1 MKQLLIVAAAA
12 LVLGLPASSSAA
24 TTTVKIVPGTPAAF
38 QPASVTVS
46 TGDTVQW
53 TNTTNVDRQ
62 IVGDGGTF
70 VSPILKPNQ
79 SYSFTFKA
87 ADTYAYHDALHPA
100 VKGSVTV
107 KGPPPDVTLGIDT
120 AAIVT
125 YGKSTTISG
134 KTTGGNAGDS
144 VTITAQPFGA
154 STQSVGTATTGA
166 DGSFSFTVKPTILT
180 TYTATW
186 KGTTSQSIAIQVRPR
201 VTLAH
206 LTAKRLLARVQSS
219 VSYAGKRIFIQR
231 RTSAGWITVLRLKLG
246 PNSGRYFT
254 APHIRGNRWY
264 RAYLSLG
271 QAGEG
276 YIDSTSNSVRVHYR
290 R

>member
-1 MKQLLIVAAAA
+1 MKQLLIVAASA
-12 LVLGLPASSSAA
+12 LVLALPASGSAA

-46 TGDTVQW
+46 SGDTVQW

-62 IVGDGGTF
+62 VVGDGGNF
-70 VSPILKPNQ
+70 VSPVLKPGQ
-79 SYSFTFKA
+79 SYSFTFRA

-107 KGPPPDVTLGIDT
+107 KGPPPNVTLEVDN
-120 AAIVT
+120 AIVR
-125 YGKSTTISG
+125 YGQSTTIHGS
-134 KTTGGNAGDS
+134 TTAGNAGDS
-144 VTITAQPFGA
+144 VTITAQPLNG
-154 STQSVGTATTGA
+154 STQAVGTATIDSSG
-166 DGSFSFTVKPTILT
+166 DFSYTVKPTILT

-186 KGTTSQSIAIQVRPR
+186 KGTTSQSLAIQVRPR

-206 LTAKRLLARVQSS
+206 LTAKRLYVKVRAS
-219 VSYAGKRIFIQR
+219 VPHAGNQIFIQR
-231 RTSAGWITVLRLKLG
+231 RTSAGWMTVMRLKLG

-254 APHIRGNRWY
+254 APHLRGNRWY
-264 RAYLSLG
+264 RAYLSPG
-271 QAGEG
+271 QAGPG
-276 YIDSTSNSVRVHYR
+276 YADSTSNSVRVYYR

>member
-1 MKQLLIVAAAA
+1 LKQLLILAAAS
-12 LVLGLPASSSAA
+12 LVLALPASSSAA

-38 QPASVTVS
+38 QPASVSVS
-46 TGDTVQW
+46 AGDTVQW

-62 IVGDGGTF
+62 VVGDGGAF

-87 ADTYAYHDALHPA
+87 ADTYTYHDALHPA
-100 VKGSVTV
+100 VKGSVAV
-107 KGPPPDVTLGIDT
+107 KGPPPNVRLDVDT
-120 AAIVT
+120 AVVR
-125 YGKSTTISG
+125 YGQSTTIHGS
-134 KTTGGNAGDS
+134 TTGGNPGDS
-144 VTITAQPFGA
+144 VTITAQPLNGSSQA
-154 STQSVGTATTGA
+154 VGTATTDSNG
-166 DGSFSFTVKPTILT
+166 DFTYTVKPTILT

-186 KGTTSQSIAIQVRPR
+186 KGTSSQSLAIQVRPR

-206 LTAKRLLARVQSS
+206 LTAKRLYVKVRAS
-219 VSYAGKRIFIQR
+219 VPHAGSYVFIQR
-231 RTSAGWITVLRLKLG
+231 RTGAAWRTVLHLRLG

-264 RAYLSLG
+264 RAYLTLG

-290 R
+290 

>member
-1 MKQLLIVAAAA
+1 MKRLLILAAAA
-12 LVLGLPASSSAA
+12 LVLVLPASSSAS

-38 QPASVTVS
+38 QPASATVS
-46 TGDTVQW
+46 AGDAVQW

-62 IVGDGGTF
+62 IVGDGGNF
-70 VSPILKPNQ
+70 VSPTLKPGQ

-107 KGPPPDVTLGIDT
+107 KGPPPDVTLGDDT
-120 AAIVT
+120 AVVT
-125 YGKSTTISG
+125 YGRSTTISG
-134 KTTGGNAGDS
+134 KTTGGNAGDT
-144 VTITAQPFGA
+144 VTITSQPLGG

-166 DGSFSFTVKPTILT
+166 DGSFTFTVKPTILT

-186 KGTTSQSIAIQVRPR
+186 KGTTSQSVAVQVRPHL
-201 VTLAH
+201 TLAH
-206 LTAKRLLARVQSS
+206 FTARRLYVTVQSS
-219 VSYAGKRIFIQR
+219 VSHAGNRVFIQR
-231 RTSAGWITVLRLKLG
+231 RASAGWITVLRVRLG
-246 PNSGRYFT
+246 PNSGRFFE
-254 APHIRGNRWY
+254 APHHRGNRWY
-264 RAYLSLG
+264 RAYLTLG
-271 QAGEG
+271 QAGAG

>member
-1 MKQLLIVAAAA
+1 MMKRLLILAAAT
-12 LVLGLPASSSAA
+12 LVLVLPASSSAA

-46 TGDTVQW
+46 SGDAVQW

-62 IVGDGGTF
+62 IVGDGGNF

-79 SYSFTFKA
+79 SFTFTFRA
-87 ADTYAYHDALHPA
+87 AGTYAYHDALHPV

-107 KGPPPDVTLGIDT
+107 KGPPPDVTLGVDT
-120 AAIVT
+120 AIVT

-134 KTTGGNAGDS
+134 KTTGGNAGDT
-144 VTITAQPFGA
+144 VTITSQPLGG

-166 DGSFSFTVKPTILT
+166 DGSFTFTVKPTILT
-180 TYTATW
+180 AYTATW
-186 KGTTSQSIAIQVRPR
+186 KGTTSQSVAIQVRPR

-206 LTAKRLLARVQSS
+206 LTAKRLFVKVRSS
-219 VSYAGKRIFIQR
+219 VSHYGSRIFIQR

-254 APHIRGNRWY
+254 APHLRGNRWY

-271 QAGEG
+271 QAAAG